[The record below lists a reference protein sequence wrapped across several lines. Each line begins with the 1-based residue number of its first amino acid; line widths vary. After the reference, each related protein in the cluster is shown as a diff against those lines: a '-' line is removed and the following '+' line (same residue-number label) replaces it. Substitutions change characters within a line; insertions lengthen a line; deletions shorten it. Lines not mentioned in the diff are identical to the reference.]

1 MRASWDTSYLSLP
14 EQMYK
19 KQKPIPVPK
28 PSPLVLNTQLAKKL
42 GVSFGSDWAEYIAG
56 NKVSQGAT
64 PLTQAYAGHQFG
76 NWNPQLGDGRAVLLG
91 EVTGEFGRMDI
102 QLKGSGRTHWSR
114 GGDGRAWLGPVLREY
129 IVSEAMHK
137 LNIPTTRA
145 LAAAGTG
152 ESIYREE
159 GPLPGAVICRTATS
173 HIRVGT
179 FQYFASR
186 NDHEA
191 LEALLNYTINR
202 HYPKAKNSN
211 DFLEMA
217 VQAQADLI
225 AKWMGVGFIHGVMNT
240 DNCSISGET
249 IDYGPCAFM
258 DAYSERRVFSS
269 IDRGARYAFANQS
282 DIAVWNMAQLATSL
296 LQLATDK
303 ERAVEEATGIVHAM
317 PAQLEADWLKR
328 FGAKIGLAA
337 ATPSDHVMIEGLL
350 QLMEKDGSDFTNT
363 FAALGTESARD
374 QFLDRKAFDA
384 WAVTWNARLTNEAG
398 PNAIMAAANPVII
411 PRNHRIE
418 EMIHTAVT
426 GDFVPFER
434 LNKALATPFEATN
447 TDLHRAPSAA
457 QIVPATFCGT

>member
-14 EQMYK
+14 EQMYR
-19 KQKPIPVPK
+19 KQTPIPVPK

-102 QLKGSGRTHWSR
+102 QLKGSGPTHWSR

-217 VQAQADLI
+217 VQAQAELI

-240 DNCSISGET
+240 DNSHVAGIT
-249 IDYGPCAFM
+249 VDYGPCAFM
-258 DAYSERRVFSS
+258 DNFAPKRVFSA
-269 IDRGARYAFANQS
+269 IDRQGRYAYGNQPK
-282 DIAVWNMAQLATSL
+282 IGAWNMAQLATAL
-296 LQLATDK
+296 LPLASNRDTAIESFTEIINGFEKVFDIEYK
-303 ERAVEEATGIVHAM
+303 QVFSSKLGLPPEA
-317 PAQLEADWLKR
+317 E
-328 FGAKIGLAA
+328 
-337 ATPSDHVMIEGLL
+337 
-350 QLMEKDGSDFTNT
+350 SDF
-363 FAALGTESARD
+363 
-374 QFLDRKAFDA
+374 
-384 WAVTWNARLTNEAG
+384 LTNKFLEMMAHENVDFTQSFRALSN
-398 PNAIMAAANPVII
+398 PDIDHILRPHPEFSNWYDQWREMAAISEMDSINPAVI
-411 PRNHRIE
+411 PRNHIIE
-418 EMIHTAVT
+418 IMINQAISGNMDYFTELHS
-426 GDFVPFER
+426 
-434 LNKALATPFEATN
+434 ALENPYSIPKNLLFMSPPTPTEVVKN
-447 TDLHRAPSAA
+447 
-457 QIVPATFCGT
+457 TFCGT

>member
-14 EQMYK
+14 EQMFK
-19 KQKPIPVPK
+19 RQNPIPVPK

-42 GVSFGSDWAEYIAG
+42 GISFGSDWAEYIAG

-137 LNIPTTRA
+137 LGIPTTRA

-152 ESIYREE
+152 ESIYRE
-159 GPLPGAVICRTATS
+159 GGTLPGAVICRTASS

-186 NDHEA
+186 NDHTA
-191 LEALLNYTINR
+191 LQALLTYTINR
-202 HYPKAKNSN
+202 HYPNAKNSN

-217 VQAQADLI
+217 VKAQAKLI

-240 DNCSISGET
+240 DNSHVAGIT
-249 IDYGPCAFM
+249 VDYGPCAFM
-258 DAYSERRVFSS
+258 DNFAPKRVFSA
-269 IDRGARYAFANQS
+269 IDRQGRYAYSNQPN
-282 DIAVWNMAQLATSL
+282 IAAWNMAQLATAL
-296 LQLATDK
+296 LPLASNRDTAIESFTEIINGFEKVFDNEFK
-303 ERAVEEATGIVHAM
+303 KIFTSKLGLPLVAESDLLTNKF
-317 PAQLEADWLKR
+317 LEMMAHEN
-328 FGAKIGLAA
+328 A
-337 ATPSDHVMIEGLL
+337 
-350 QLMEKDGSDFTNT
+350 DFTQS
-363 FAALGTESARD
+363 FRALSNPEFD
-374 QFLDRKAFDA
+374 QHVKTHPEFLKWYDQWREVAD
-384 WAVTWNARLTNEAG
+384 VSELNS
-398 PNAIMAAANPVII
+398 INPAII
-411 PRNHRIE
+411 PRNHIIE
-418 EMIHTAVT
+418 IMIDQAISGNMDYFTEFHS
-426 GDFVPFER
+426 
-434 LNKALATPFEATN
+434 ALESPYSITKNQLFMSPPKPTEVVKN
-447 TDLHRAPSAA
+447 
-457 QIVPATFCGT
+457 TFCGT

>member
-19 KQKPIPVPK
+19 KQKPIPVLK

-42 GVSFGSDWAEYIAG
+42 GVTFGPDWAEYIAG
-56 NKVSQGAT
+56 NKVSQGAI

-137 LNIPTTRA
+137 LGIPTTRA

-159 GPLPGAVICRTATS
+159 GPLPGAVICRTAPS

-179 FQYFASR
+179 FQYFSSR
-186 NDHEA
+186 NDHKA
-191 LEALLNYTINR
+191 LEALLSYTINR

-217 VQAQADLI
+217 VKAQAKLV

-240 DNCSISGET
+240 DNSHVAGIT
-249 IDYGPCAFM
+249 VDYGPCAFM
-258 DAYSERRVFSS
+258 DNFAPKRVFSA
-269 IDRGARYAFANQS
+269 IDRQGRYAYSNQPN
-282 DIAVWNMAQLATSL
+282 IAAWNMAQLATAL
-296 LQLATDK
+296 LPLASNRDSAIESFTEIINGFEKVFDNEYK
-303 ERAVEEATGIVHAM
+303 QIFNSK
-317 PAQLEADWLKR
+317 L
-328 FGAKIGLAA
+328 GL
-337 ATPSDHVMIEGLL
+337 PL
-350 QLMEKDGSDFTNT
+350 QAESDF
-363 FAALGTESARD
+363 
-374 QFLDRKAFDA
+374 
-384 WAVTWNARLTNEAG
+384 LTNKFLEM
-398 PNAIMAAANPVII
+398 MAHQTADFTQSFRSLSNPDTEQIVKSHTEFSKWYDQWREMADISKLNSINPAII
-411 PRNHRIE
+411 PRNHIIE
-418 EMIHTAVT
+418 IMINQAISGNMDYFREFHTALEKPYSEPKNLSFINPPTSKEV
-426 GDFVPFER
+426 VK
-434 LNKALATPFEATN
+434 N
-447 TDLHRAPSAA
+447 
-457 QIVPATFCGT
+457 TFCGT